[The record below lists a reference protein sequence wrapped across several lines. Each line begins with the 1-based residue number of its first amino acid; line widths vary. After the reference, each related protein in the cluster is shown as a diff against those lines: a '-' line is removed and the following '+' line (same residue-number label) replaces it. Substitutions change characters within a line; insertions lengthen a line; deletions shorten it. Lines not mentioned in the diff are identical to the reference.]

1 MRTLAQFQGSEMS
14 SGLFQDFKEGYIKL
28 QDRGAL
34 NKWWSVAESL
44 IYGQLKLNLF
54 IALAKIPEREGSI
67 SRPSPYG
74 FLFVTSGGLTAS
86 GLPRASWRNLVRV
99 ECSSVLNF
107 RGV

>member
-54 IALAKIPEREGSI
+54 IALAKIPEREG
-67 SRPSPYG
+67 
-74 FLFVTSGGLTAS
+74 AS
-86 GLPRASWRNLVRV
+86 HDPVPMVFYLLPQ
-99 ECSSVLNF
+99 
-107 RGV
+107 GV